1 MLFRSASRVYAVDV
15 GHGQLHVKIA
25 SHPRVTSIE
34 GVNAREL
41 SRAQI
46 PELLGCVVADVSFI
60 SLKLALPQALALAVP
75 GAWAVLLVKPQF
87 EAGRE
92 AIASGGIVRDP
103 AARLAALDGIAA
115 WMETQGWRVL
125 GTMKSPIEG
134 GDGNREFLL
143 AARKA
148 E

>member
-1 MLFRSASRVYAVDV
+1 
-15 GHGQLHVKIA
+15 
-25 SHPRVTSIE
+25 VTSIE

-115 WMETQGWRVL
+115 WMETQGWRVV
-125 GTMKSPIEG
+125 GTMESPIEG